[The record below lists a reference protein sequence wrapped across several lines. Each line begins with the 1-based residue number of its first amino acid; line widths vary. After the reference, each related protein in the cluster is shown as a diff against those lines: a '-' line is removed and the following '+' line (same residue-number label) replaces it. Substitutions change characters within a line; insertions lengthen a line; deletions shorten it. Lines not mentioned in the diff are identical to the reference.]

1 MSSEK
6 VAEFTEANFEQ
17 EVLASSQPV
26 LVDFWAEW
34 CAPCLMVGPIVEQLA
49 AEYEGRAKVG
59 KLDVSAHQGVAVKL
73 GITRIPALFVFKD
86 GQPVKRIIGVRS
98 KMELKAAMDEAL
110 S

>member
-1 MSSEK
+1 MGSEK
-6 VAEFTEANFEQ
+6 VAELTEANFDQ

-34 CAPCLMVGPIVEQLA
+34 CGPCRQVGPIVEELA

-59 KLDVSAHQGVAVKL
+59 KLDVSAHQGVAAKF
-73 GITRIPALFVFKD
+73 GITRIPALYVFKD
-86 GQPVKRIIGVRS
+86 GQPVKKIIGVRS
-98 KMELKAAMDEAL
+98 KRELKAAMDEAL

>member
-1 MSSEK
+1 MAGNVVEL
-6 VAEFTEANFEQ
+6 TDGNFET
-17 EVLASSQPV
+17 EVTNSTQPV

-34 CAPCLMVGPIVEQLA
+34 CGPCRQVGPIVEELA

-59 KLDVSAHQGVAVKL
+59 KLDVSAQQGVAAKF

-86 GQPVKRIIGVRS
+86 GQPVKKIIGVRS
-98 KMELKAAMDEAL
+98 KMELKAAMDEVL